1 MKVVQ
6 IYQCKSNLIF
16 SQQQKQESGFLIE
29 TMSMF
34 SISKLEE
41 INEIQKTLIKALDHL
56 IKEETLNQY
65 TTSKY
70 NKKLSKLCQ
79 CKNYKEVV
87 SKSSI
92 VTVVS
97 KSDQIILVPLQRAR
111 SFIGFEG
118 YNNLAETLSE
128 NSLHDGKVLSR
139 ILELLEEVIQS
150 YDIS

>member
-65 TTSKY
+65 TTSK
-70 NKKLSKLCQ
+70 
-79 CKNYKEVV
+79 
-87 SKSSI
+87 
-92 VTVVS
+92 
-97 KSDQIILVPLQRAR
+97 
-111 SFIGFEG
+111 GFV
-118 YNNLAETLSE
+118 A
-128 NSLHDGKVLSR
+128 
-139 ILELLEEVIQS
+139 
-150 YDIS
+150 